1 MEVVNAERALDR
13 IWVVHFQIYAS
24 CCMLDS
30 FSFFLAGTSVSMSP
44 LHLTSHR
51 RSGVVFL
58 SCTSGGVVLSCW
70 RGTPIVCTSGGVV
83 FLSCCRSKRLLIE
96 YMLVGKKEEISD
108 KYCRYKFVIYLYFL
122 KLFISIE
129 FELEIL
135 CKLELNLKNMCE
147 FYQNF

>member
-1 MEVVNAERALDR
+1 
-13 IWVVHFQIYAS
+13 
-24 CCMLDS
+24 
-30 FSFFLAGTSVSMSP
+30 
-44 LHLTSHR
+44 
-51 RSGVVFL
+51 
-58 SCTSGGVVLSCW
+58 
-70 RGTPIVCTSGGVV
+70 
-83 FLSCCRSKRLLIE
+83 
-96 YMLVGKKEEISD
+96 VGKKEEISD